1 MDLSIGSR
9 TDVGPR
15 KMNQDH
21 HGWWPELGLFV
32 VADGMGGHNAGE
44 VASHLAVE
52 TIYSFIKESAGATD
66 ITWPFGIEVKYSIDL
81 NRLLTAVRLANRKI
95 YDEGI
100 KSAELNGMGTTVVAA
115 LVGGVGG
122 DRLTLVSVG
131 DSRIYRFR
139 RGVLEQLTKDDTWLA
154 SVLGEKQA
162 EEADPLHPL
171 RHVLTSVV
179 GTKDDVKP
187 GAREEQLVPGD
198 RFVMC
203 TDGVH
208 GRLDSAALTSVLSG
222 SPSAAEGAAN
232 LVHEAIT
239 RGSTDN
245 ATALVFNVT

>member
-1 MDLSIGSR
+1 MELTVGSR

-21 HGWWPELGLFV
+21 VGCWPDLGLFV

-44 VASHLAVE
+44 VASHMAVE
-52 TIYSFIKESAGATD
+52 TIHGFIAESATAPD
-66 ITWPFGIEVKYSIDL
+66 ITWPFGLEVNSSLDF
-81 NRLLTAVRLANRKI
+81 NRLTTAVRLANRKI
-95 YDEGI
+95 YSEGS
-100 KSAELNGMGTTVVAA
+100 KSPELSGMGTTVVAA
-115 LVGGVGG
+115 LVGG
-122 DRLTLVSVG
+122 DRITLVSVG

-139 RGVLEQLTKDDTWLA
+139 AGTLEQLTKDDTWLA

-162 EEADPLHPL
+162 EQADASHPL

-187 GAREEQLVPGD
+187 VGREEQLESGD

-203 TDGVH
+203 TDGIH
-208 GRLDSAALTSVLSG
+208 GKLDLASLTNVLAGAGTAAD
-222 SPSAAEGAAN
+222 GAAR

-239 RGSTDN
+239 RGTTDN
-245 ATALVFNVT
+245 ATALVINVK